1 MLRKLL
7 CLASL
12 LVSPLAAEQIDNIVF
27 NLPASEHWAMEEEV
41 ANTLGQAVIYLPQ
54 DDDNDDHDDTFQIFS
69 TQLFRI
75 PFVNDNPDDFG
86 NWMQIAFPFFEMRH
100 HLIQSSEDS
109 MTVELF
115 GFDEG
120 KLEVYTLLHKVRSQE
135 GTVVLTYSC
144 DGSIDLEKIQEQWIP
159 IMLAIKPIA
168 KI

>member
-7 CLASL
+7 CLTSL
-12 LVSPLAAEQIDNIVF
+12 LFSPLAAEQVDNIIF
-27 NLPASEHWAMEEEV
+27 NLPASEHWAMGEEV
-41 ANTLGQAVIYLPQ
+41 ANSLGLAVIYLPEG
-54 DDDNDDHDDTFQIFS
+54 DDNDDTFQIFS

-86 NWMQIAFPFFEMRH
+86 KWMQIAFPFFEMRCN
-100 HLIQSSEDS
+100 LIQSSEDS
-109 MTVELF
+109 LTAELF

-144 DGSIDLEKIQEQWIP
+144 DGSIDLEKVQGQWIP

-168 KI
+168 NSL